1 MLFPLFLLICTY
13 YYYFLLPPSISITI
27 GSNQLYFYTITKIN
41 DINKKSHFEQ
51 KNTKFTRVL
60 TIPSRSIVART
71 CSDPGVTLNGVEDL
85 IPCAMASLAMLAQ
98 RAISSYEELVQLP
111 IKPVR

>member
-51 KNTKFTRVL
+51 KKYQVHKSTTYNTISFN
-60 TIPSRSIVART
+60 S
-71 CSDPGVTLNGVEDL
+71 
-85 IPCAMASLAMLAQ
+85 
-98 RAISSYEELVQLP
+98 SSYLF
-111 IKPVR
+111 